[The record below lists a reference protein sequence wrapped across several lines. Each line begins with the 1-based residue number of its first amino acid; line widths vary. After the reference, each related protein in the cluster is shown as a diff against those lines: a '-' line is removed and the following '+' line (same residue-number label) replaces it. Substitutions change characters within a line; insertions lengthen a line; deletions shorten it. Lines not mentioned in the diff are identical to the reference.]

1 MQQVL
6 GTISDGGKVMVRDL
20 PILMQ
25 ETRPPGGGTA
35 WQGDFDLPRDAT
47 PPHPQRF
54 YRLQTSDGRTGQIVF
69 VGAEAA
75 TSLELPRLRFRT
87 SGPFD

>member
-1 MQQVL
+1 MLQVM

-25 ETRPPGGGTA
+25 ETQPPGGGVG
-35 WQGDFDLPRDAT
+35 WQGVFELPREAT

-69 VGAEAA
+69 VTSDEAG
-75 TSLELPRLRFRT
+75 SLQPCRLRFRT
-87 SGPFD
+87 SGPFE

>member
-1 MQQVL
+1 M
-6 GTISDGGKVMVRDL
+6 GTISDGSKVIVRDL

-25 ETRPPGGGTA
+25 ETQPPGGGTG
-35 WQGDFDLPRDAT
+35 WQGDFELPREAP

-69 VGAEAA
+69 VGSEEMG
-75 TSLELPRLRFRT
+75 SLQPCRFRFRT

>member
-1 MQQVL
+1 MLQVM

-25 ETRPPGGGTA
+25 ETQPPDGGAG
-35 WQGDFDLPRDAT
+35 WQGVFELPREVT

-69 VGAEAA
+69 VASDEAGGLQP
-75 TSLELPRLRFRT
+75 SRLRFRT
-87 SGPFD
+87 SGPFE

>member
-6 GTISDGGKVMVRDL
+6 GTISDGGQVMVRDL

-25 ETRPPGGGTA
+25 ETCPPGGGTA
-35 WQGDFDLPRDAT
+35 WQGDFDLPGDAT
-47 PPHPQRF
+47 RPHPQRF

-69 VGAEAA
+69 VAA
-75 TSLELPRLRFRT
+75 DEMGNLQPARLRFRT